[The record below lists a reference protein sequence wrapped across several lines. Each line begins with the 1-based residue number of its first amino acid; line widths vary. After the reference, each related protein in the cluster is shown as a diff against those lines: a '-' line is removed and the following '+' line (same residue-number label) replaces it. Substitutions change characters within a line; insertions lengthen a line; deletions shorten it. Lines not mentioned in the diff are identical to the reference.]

1 MTIVP
6 LSCLLALGA
15 YLLGSVPWGIVLT
28 RRVAAVDIRQQG
40 SGNIGATN
48 VARVAGKTLGAL
60 TLAADVLK
68 GAVPVGLARWLL
80 AGNGSG
86 FADAVVA
93 IVGLAAFGGHL
104 YPVFLKFKTGGKG
117 VATAGG
123 AFLVM
128 APGAFAAS
136 LAVFCLV
143 FWRFRFVSA
152 ASLAAVTVLPA
163 GAALCG
169 NSLFTILAALVT
181 AGFVFLR
188 HRDNIRRLLNG
199 SEPVFGKSLKK

>member
-1 MTIVP
+1 MSIVTI
-6 LSCLLALGA
+6 SCLLALAA

-28 RRVAAVDIRQQG
+28 RRIAAVDIREQG

-48 VARVAGKTLGAL
+48 VARVAGKTLGTL
-60 TLAADVLK
+60 TLAADVFK
-68 GAVPVGLARWLL
+68 GALPVFFARWLL
-80 AGNGSG
+80 AGNDVGYADSG
-86 FADAVVA
+86 VVV
-93 IVGLAAFGGHL
+93 VGLAAFFGHL

-123 AFLVM
+123 VFLVM
-128 APGAFAAS
+128 APGAFAAA

-152 ASLAAVTVLPA
+152 ASLAAVAALPA
-163 GAALCG
+163 CTALWN
-169 NSLFTILAALVT
+169 NSVFTILAAIVV

-188 HRDNIRRLLNG
+188 HRGNIRRLLHG
-199 SEPVFGKSLKK
+199 TEPVFGKCSKK